1 MTLDVDGLDP
11 SVMPRM
17 VALAPGGLMWRH
29 IIELFEA
36 LAAKGRILGL
46 NLVELAPKNDLNQTP
61 MIGASRLMRKLI
73 MLQLMKSRGKTGL
86 GSFLL

>member
-11 SVMPRM
+11 SVMPGK

-36 LAAKGRILGL
+36 LVAKGRFSA
-46 NLVELAPKNDLNQTP
+46 LA
-61 MIGASRLMRKLI
+61 
-73 MLQLMKSRGKTGL
+73 GKTLLELSTGL
-86 GSFLL
+86 SDSLR